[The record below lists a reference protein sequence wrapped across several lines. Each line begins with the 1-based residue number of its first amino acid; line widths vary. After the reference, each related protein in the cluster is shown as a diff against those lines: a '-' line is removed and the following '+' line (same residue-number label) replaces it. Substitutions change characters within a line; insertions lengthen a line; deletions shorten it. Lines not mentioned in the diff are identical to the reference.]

1 MRTTP
6 PKETTPSDY
15 QEIKASISDTSTNVT
30 PVYWSASQ
38 LLSKLDHNNSSATSS
53 NNPKMTY
60 YVQNGQPQSLLQQQP
75 NVHPQLNLHNSM
87 PVCNRGEIQP
97 HIVGLQSREQTQ
109 NNSSMP
115 LWSYR
120 VRDIPEEYTVTVSDM
135 VMDDHM
141 VLSDNPPPGVVPK
154 PRNITQV

>member
-1 MRTTP
+1 
-6 PKETTPSDY
+6 
-15 QEIKASISDTSTNVT
+15 
-30 PVYWSASQ
+30 
-38 LLSKLDHNNSSATSS
+38 
-53 NNPKMTY
+53 
-60 YVQNGQPQSLLQQQP
+60 
-75 NVHPQLNLHNSM
+75 
-87 PVCNRGEIQP
+87 
-97 HIVGLQSREQTQ
+97 
-109 NNSSMP
+109 MP